1 MVVRRWG
8 GTLAQG
14 GGGVLAVAVDD
25 LLVGGQR
32 VGGPAQLLES
42 DTFSAQR
49 RGDLLAQGRGGVL
62 AVGVDDLLEG
72 GQRVGGPAQLAGR
85 SSGKVTRPRTPA
97 PLASQLAGGA
107 GSNFQTP
114 QTIKK
119 IAAAVGG
126 P

>member
-32 VGGPAQLLES
+32 VGGPAQLLEHH
-42 DTFSAQR
+42 TFSAQR

-62 AVGVDDLLEG
+62 AVAVDDLLEG

-85 SSGKVTRPRTPA
+85 SSGNVTRHRTLTA
-97 PLASQLAGGA
+97 LDSQLAA
-107 GSNFQTP
+107 GPRREFPNP
-114 QTIKK
+114 LRVKK
-119 IAAAVGG
+119 NAAG
-126 P
+126 